1 MNTIF
6 IYFFNKFF
14 TVYPVAEKKMMKTN
28 FKLTYILLF
37 NFCDN
42 ILCLIFLLCFI
53 LQLYNALIFKIKS
66 FIVYCAVFSIDGSN
80 FCTDIFFHCG
90 ILSN

>member
-6 IYFFNKFF
+6 VYFFNKFF
-14 TVYPVAEKKMMKTN
+14 TLYPVAEKKMMKTY

-42 ILCLIFLLCFI
+42 ILCLIFLLFYI
-53 LQLYNALIFKIKS
+53 T
-66 FIVYCAVFSIDGSN
+66 AV
-80 FCTDIFFHCG
+80 
-90 ILSN
+90 